1 MLISSAP
8 LDHWTQAC
16 FPSFVTLVLFPCQT
30 LSSLFQED
38 CKGSPSTL
46 NCQNLNGQIF
56 TVVFSLTPN
65 EDIRLEDE
73 FAHNQVLIPIASMHL
88 PVKAECPFTSV
99 RLHTTVFL
107 VALKPDGRWTNAM
120 ILSPRTLSISRVK
133 WSSGLKGGIPF

>member
-30 LSSLFQED
+30 LSSLFLYD
-38 CKGSPSTL
+38 CKGSSATL

-65 EDIRLEDE
+65 EDIRLEVCSQSGTYSRSVNA
-73 FAHNQVLIPIASMHL
+73 FARRSRVSIHFNGTAHNS
-88 PVKAECPFTSV
+88 
-99 RLHTTVFL
+99 FL
-107 VALKPDGRWTNAM
+107 DALKLNGRWTNAM
-120 ILSPRTLSISRVK
+120 ILSPPDTQRL
-133 WSSGLKGGIPF
+133 WG